1 VSLPAVTVVIPTFN
15 SAATVKRA
23 LDSVNAQ
30 TVLPE
35 QVIVVDNA
43 STDATIE
50 VVEKLVLD
58 DCREVELVRQH
69 RNGGPG
75 AARNVGWNLAT
86 TEFVAFLDSDDSWH
100 PTKLE
105 QQLDVA
111 RRHPDDCFFGHT
123 TMSFTASDSPITA
136 TTVPLVGSGRIQYF
150 SLRQFL
156 IRNRVSTPTVM
167 LRTDLPFRFPTEHWY
182 AEDYGLWTQILSA
195 GHRAVVHNL
204 ALTRLHKAA
213 WGEAGLSARLDEMH
227 VGELLVLDALRREG
241 AIGAVEY
248 AAFRGW
254 MTVKYR
260 RRLLRGRSRV

>member
-1 VSLPAVTVVIPTFN
+1 VSLPTVTVVIPTFN

-50 VVEKLVLD
+50 VVEKLAVD

-105 QQLDVA
+105 RQLDVA

-136 TTVPLVGSGRIQYF
+136 TTVPLIGSGRIHYF

-167 LRTDLPFRFPTEHWY
+167 LRTDLPFRFPTEHWC
-182 AEDYGLWTQILSA
+182 AEDYGLWTEILAA
-195 GHRAVVHNL
+195 GHRAVVQDL
-204 ALTRLHKAA
+204 ALTTLHKAA
-213 WGEAGLSARLDEMH
+213 WGEAGLSARLEEMH
-227 VGELLVLDALRREG
+227 AGELLVLDALRRDG
-241 AIGAVEY
+241 AIGAAEY
-248 AAFRGW
+248 AGFRGW
-254 MTVKYR
+254 MTIKYR